1 MSIYFYIF
9 FYKKSW
15 NSIND
20 KLYPSGSALAC
31 IYGTPKM
38 HKFSSSDSFPKPRLI
53 LSSIGTSNYNIARFL
68 CNILSPL
75 VPNDYSCNDTF
86 YFVSQ
91 IRNANLSKIF
101 LVSYD
106 ITCLLTNIPLP
117 NFLNNRQR
125 NIKFT
130 VEKKIIYSIAFLDVF
145 VSGIN
150 TQNLTFQAYHK
161 STYTWLLLNFKSFT
175 SFWYKIRLIK
185 CLIDRFLTFVTIGT
199 P

>member
-1 MSIYFYIF
+1 
-9 FYKKSW
+9 
-15 NSIND
+15 
-20 KLYPSGSALAC
+20 
-31 IYGTPKM
+31 M

-53 LSSIGTSNYNIARFL
+53 LSSIGTSNYNLARFL

-91 IRNANLSKIF
+91 IRNANLPKIF

-161 STYTWLLLNFKSFT
+161 STYT
-175 SFWYKIRLIK
+175 
-185 CLIDRFLTFVTIGT
+185 
-199 P
+199 

>member
-1 MSIYFYIF
+1 
-9 FYKKSW
+9 
-15 NSIND
+15 
-20 KLYPSGSALAC
+20 
-31 IYGTPKM
+31 M

-53 LSSIGTSNYNIARFL
+53 LSSIGTSNYNLARFL

-130 VEKKIIYSIAFLDVF
+130 VEKKKLSIPSLFLMYLF
-145 VSGIN
+145 QVSIPK
-150 TQNLTFQAYHK
+150 TSH
-161 STYTWLLLNFKSFT
+161 FKHITNRPIHDFS
-175 SFWYKIRLIK
+175 
-185 CLIDRFLTFVTIGT
+185 
-199 P
+199 

>member
-1 MSIYFYIF
+1 
-9 FYKKSW
+9 
-15 NSIND
+15 
-20 KLYPSGSALAC
+20 
-31 IYGTPKM
+31 M

-53 LSSIGTSNYNIARFL
+53 LSSIGTSNYNLARFL

-106 ITCLLTNIPLP
+106 ITCLLTNFPLP
-117 NFLNNRQR
+117 NFLNNRLR

-161 STYTWLLLNFKSFT
+161 STYT
-175 SFWYKIRLIK
+175 
-185 CLIDRFLTFVTIGT
+185 
-199 P
+199 

>member
-1 MSIYFYIF
+1 
-9 FYKKSW
+9 
-15 NSIND
+15 
-20 KLYPSGSALAC
+20 
-31 IYGTPKM
+31 M

-53 LSSIGTSNYNIARFL
+53 LSSIGTSNYNLARFL

-130 VEKKIIYSIAFLDVF
+130 VEKKNIYSIAFLDVF

-161 STYTWLLLNFKSFT
+161 STYT
-175 SFWYKIRLIK
+175 
-185 CLIDRFLTFVTIGT
+185 
-199 P
+199 

>member
-1 MSIYFYIF
+1 
-9 FYKKSW
+9 
-15 NSIND
+15 
-20 KLYPSGSALAC
+20 
-31 IYGTPKM
+31 M

-53 LSSIGTSNYNIARFL
+53 LSSIGTSNYNLARFL

-91 IRNANLSKIF
+91 IRNANLSKTF

-130 VEKKIIYSIAFLDVF
+130 VEKKMIYSIAFLDVF

-161 STYTWLLLNFKSFT
+161 STYT
-175 SFWYKIRLIK
+175 
-185 CLIDRFLTFVTIGT
+185 
-199 P
+199 

>member
-1 MSIYFYIF
+1 
-9 FYKKSW
+9 
-15 NSIND
+15 
-20 KLYPSGSALAC
+20 
-31 IYGTPKM
+31 M

-53 LSSIGTSNYNIARFL
+53 LSSIGTSNYNLARFL

-130 VEKKIIYSIAFLDVF
+130 VEKKMIYSIAFLDVF

-161 STYTWLLLNFKSFT
+161 STYT
-175 SFWYKIRLIK
+175 
-185 CLIDRFLTFVTIGT
+185 
-199 P
+199 

>member
-1 MSIYFYIF
+1 
-9 FYKKSW
+9 
-15 NSIND
+15 
-20 KLYPSGSALAC
+20 
-31 IYGTPKM
+31 M

-53 LSSIGTSNYNIARFL
+53 LSSIGTSNYNLARFL

-106 ITCLLTNIPLP
+106 ITCFLTNIPLP

-161 STYTWLLLNFKSFT
+161 STYT
-175 SFWYKIRLIK
+175 
-185 CLIDRFLTFVTIGT
+185 
-199 P
+199 

>member
-1 MSIYFYIF
+1 
-9 FYKKSW
+9 
-15 NSIND
+15 
-20 KLYPSGSALAC
+20 
-31 IYGTPKM
+31 M

-53 LSSIGTSNYNIARFL
+53 LSSIGTSNYNLARFL

-106 ITCLLTNIPLP
+106 ITCFLTNIPLP

-150 TQNLTFQAYHK
+150 TQNLTFQVYHK
-161 STYTWLLLNFKSFT
+161 STYT
-175 SFWYKIRLIK
+175 
-185 CLIDRFLTFVTIGT
+185 
-199 P
+199 

>member
-15 NSIND
+15 SSIND

-53 LSSIGTSNYNIARFL
+53 LSSIGTSNYNLARFL

-130 VEKKIIYSIAFLDVF
+130 VEKKNYLFHRFSWCICFRYQYPKPHISSISQIDL
-145 VSGIN
+145 
-150 TQNLTFQAYHK
+150 YM
-161 STYTWLLLNFKSFT
+161 T
-175 SFWYKIRLIK
+175 SLKL
-185 CLIDRFLTFVTIGT
+185 
-199 P
+199 

>member
-15 NSIND
+15 SSIND

-31 IYGTPKM
+31 IYDTPKM

-53 LSSIGTSNYNIARFL
+53 LSSIGTSNYNLARFL

>member
-1 MSIYFYIF
+1 
-9 FYKKSW
+9 
-15 NSIND
+15 
-20 KLYPSGSALAC
+20 
-31 IYGTPKM
+31 M

-53 LSSIGTSNYNIARFL
+53 LSSIGTSNYNLARFL

-161 STYTWLLLNFKSFT
+161 STYT
-175 SFWYKIRLIK
+175 
-185 CLIDRFLTFVTIGT
+185 
-199 P
+199 

>member
-1 MSIYFYIF
+1 
-9 FYKKSW
+9 
-15 NSIND
+15 
-20 KLYPSGSALAC
+20 
-31 IYGTPKM
+31 M

-53 LSSIGTSNYNIARFL
+53 LSSIGTSNYNLARFL

-106 ITCLLTNIPLP
+106 ITCLLTNFPLP

-150 TQNLTFQAYHK
+150 TQNLTFQVYHK
-161 STYTWLLLNFKSFT
+161 STYT
-175 SFWYKIRLIK
+175 
-185 CLIDRFLTFVTIGT
+185 
-199 P
+199 

>member
-1 MSIYFYIF
+1 
-9 FYKKSW
+9 
-15 NSIND
+15 
-20 KLYPSGSALAC
+20 
-31 IYGTPKM
+31 M

-53 LSSIGTSNYNIARFL
+53 LSSIGTSNYNLARFL

-91 IRNANLSKIF
+91 IRNANVSKIF

-130 VEKKIIYSIAFLDVF
+130 VEKKKLSIPSLFLMYLF
-145 VSGIN
+145 QVSIPK
-150 TQNLTFQAYHK
+150 TSH
-161 STYTWLLLNFKSFT
+161 FKHITNRPIHGFS
-175 SFWYKIRLIK
+175 
-185 CLIDRFLTFVTIGT
+185 
-199 P
+199 

>member
-1 MSIYFYIF
+1 
-9 FYKKSW
+9 
-15 NSIND
+15 
-20 KLYPSGSALAC
+20 
-31 IYGTPKM
+31 M

-161 STYTWLLLNFKSFT
+161 STYT
-175 SFWYKIRLIK
+175 
-185 CLIDRFLTFVTIGT
+185 
-199 P
+199 

>member
-1 MSIYFYIF
+1 
-9 FYKKSW
+9 
-15 NSIND
+15 
-20 KLYPSGSALAC
+20 
-31 IYGTPKM
+31 M

-53 LSSIGTSNYNIARFL
+53 LSSIATSNYNLARFL

-106 ITCLLTNIPLP
+106 ITCFLTNIPLP

-161 STYTWLLLNFKSFT
+161 STYT
-175 SFWYKIRLIK
+175 
-185 CLIDRFLTFVTIGT
+185 
-199 P
+199 